1 MPRAGVLLGATL
13 TMPRL
18 ENISTLR
25 SQISFHHCAIPGA
38 HRVKPLHR
46 LTLLRV
52 WAPSLHHLKV
62 EHSPA

>member
-1 MPRAGVLLGATL
+1 MPRAGMLLGATL
-13 TMPRL
+13 VMPRL
-18 ENISTLR
+18 ETTPTLR
-25 SQISFHHCAIPGA
+25 SPISFHHCAILGA